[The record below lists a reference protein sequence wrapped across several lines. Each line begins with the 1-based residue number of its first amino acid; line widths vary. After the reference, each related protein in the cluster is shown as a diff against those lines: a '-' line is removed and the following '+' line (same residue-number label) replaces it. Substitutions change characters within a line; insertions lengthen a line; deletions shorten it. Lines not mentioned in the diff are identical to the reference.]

1 MTFTSGVRD
10 PVRVRVAPQKLH
22 STLDAA
28 LFQPVFYS
36 RRISSPLFS
45 SPPRFLTVIENLRPP
60 FLSLSLP
67 SFLFFSFS
75 FSTRSWAAPRCR
87 HLHRAA
93 VERSPRRWIIV
104 SFLSG
109 SWHSSRHVSLFSW
122 RNSFLPRLDVKR
134 PLQEANTSGH
144 RTLTRLSS
152 GLKEPGN

>member
-60 FLSLSLP
+60 FLSLSSLLP
-67 SFLFFSFS
+67 FLLFFF
-75 FSTRSWAAPRCR
+75 FNTIVGRPRCR

-134 PLQEANTSGH
+134 PLQEVNTSGH